1 MSNGEIR
8 EFDAL
13 TIPNDALEKGG
24 VEILRA
30 SIVEGELHLTLR
42 RAFEQPEKWGG
53 ILSETITRIARVYAA
68 ADKKFDEKDVGARI
82 RTSLGGVSVSASA
95 AKKTKPKSTKKSP
108 AKKAALKRKK
118 R

>member
-13 TIPNDALEKGG
+13 AIPNDALEKGG

-68 ADKKFDEKDVGARI
+68 ADRKFGENDVSARI
-82 RTSLGGVSVSASA
+82 RASLDGGSMNISA
-95 AKKTKPKSTKKSP
+95 AKRAKSKSK
-108 AKKAALKRKK
+108 KKAPVKKPARKRKK

>member
-13 TIPNDALEKGG
+13 AIPNDALEKGG

-68 ADKKFDEKDVGARI
+68 ADKKFNEKDVTARI
-82 RTSLGGVSVSASA
+82 RGSLGGDTVTAAS
-95 AKKTKPKSTKKSP
+95 KKPKSKKKP
-108 AKKAALKRKK
+108 PEKKAARKRKK

>member
-13 TIPNDALEKGG
+13 AIPNDALEKGG

-68 ADKKFDEKDVGARI
+68 ADKKFDEKDVTARI
-82 RTSLGGVSVSASA
+82 RGALGSTTPIAA
-95 AKKTKPKSTKKSP
+95 AKKLKSRKKAP
-108 AKKAALKRKK
+108 AKKAARKRKK

>member
-13 TIPNDALEKGG
+13 AIPNDALEKGG

-68 ADKKFDEKDVGARI
+68 ADKKFDEKDVTARI
-82 RTSLGGVSVSASA
+82 RGSLGGDTVTAAS
-95 AKKTKPKSTKKSP
+95 KKPKSKKRPP
-108 AKKAALKRKK
+108 AKKAARKRKK

>member
-13 TIPNDALEKGG
+13 AIPNDALEKGG

-68 ADKKFDEKDVGARI
+68 ADKKFNEKDVTARI
-82 RTSLGGVSVSASA
+82 RGSLGGDTVTAAS
-95 AKKTKPKSTKKSP
+95 KKPKSKKRPP
-108 AKKAALKRKK
+108 AKKAARKRKK

>member
-68 ADKKFDEKDVGARI
+68 ADKKFDEKDVTARI
-82 RTSLGGVSVSASA
+82 RTSLGGVGVSASA
-95 AKKTKPKSTKKSP
+95 AKKTKPKSKKKSP
-108 AKKAALKRKK
+108 AKKAARKRKK

>member
-1 MSNGEIR
+1 MSKPEIQ

-13 TIPNDALEKGG
+13 AIPNDALEKGG

-30 SIVEGELHLTLR
+30 SVVEGELHLTLR

-53 ILSETITRIARVYAA
+53 ILSEVVHRIARVYAA
-68 ADKKFDEKDVGARI
+68 ADKKWNEQDVAARI
-82 RTSLGGVSVSASA
+82 HASLGGGSVTAST
-95 AKKTKPKSTKKSP
+95 AKKTKPKSKKKAR
-108 AKKAALKRKK
+108 AKKVTRKRKK

>member
-13 TIPNDALEKGG
+13 AIPNDALEKGG

-68 ADKKFDEKDVGARI
+68 ADKKFNEKDVTARI
-82 RTSLGGVSVSASA
+82 RGSLGGDTVTAAS
-95 AKKTKPKSTKKSP
+95 KKPKSKKKPP
-108 AKKAALKRKK
+108 AKKAARKRKK

>member
-13 TIPNDALEKGG
+13 AIPNDALEKGG

-53 ILSETITRIARVYAA
+53 ILSETITSIARVYAA
-68 ADKKFDEKDVGARI
+68 ADKKFNEKDVTARI
-82 RTSLGGVSVSASA
+82 RGSLGGDTVTAAS
-95 AKKTKPKSTKKSP
+95 KKPKSKKKPP
-108 AKKAALKRKK
+108 AKKAARKRKK

>member
-13 TIPNDALEKGG
+13 AIPNDALEKGG

-68 ADKKFDEKDVGARI
+68 ADKKFDEKDVTARI
-82 RTSLGGVSVSASA
+82 RASLGAGNVVTA
-95 AKKTKPKSTKKSP
+95 AKKTKPKSKKKAP
-108 AKKAALKRKK
+108 AKKAARKRKK

>member
-13 TIPNDALEKGG
+13 AIPNDALEKGG

-53 ILSETITRIARVYAA
+53 ILSEVITRIARVYAA
-68 ADKKFDEKDVGARI
+68 ADKKFDEEDVAARI
-82 RTSLGGVSVSASA
+82 RASLGGGSAAVSA
-95 AKKTKPKSTKKSP
+95 AKKTTPKSKKKAP
-108 AKKAALKRKK
+108 GKKAARKRKK

>member
-13 TIPNDALEKGG
+13 AIPNDALEKGG

-68 ADKKFDEKDVGARI
+68 ADKKFDEKDVTARI
-82 RTSLGGVSVSASA
+82 RGSLGGDTVTAAS
-95 AKKTKPKSTKKSP
+95 KKPKSKKKPP
-108 AKKAALKRKK
+108 AKKAARKRKK